1 MARSAW
7 TSADDADTIM
17 GTGHGITSDGM
28 PVQKTNVACPSLC
41 WEKRFPN
48 TGDGHLPGARVRSA
62 RRLIAGNDPS
72 ESTETAGDHFL
83 KNDRQ

>member
-1 MARSAW
+1 MARSTW

-28 PVQKTNVACPSLC
+28 PVQITNVACPSPVLGI
-41 WEKRFPN
+41 RFPN
-48 TGDGHLPGARVRSA
+48 TGDGHLPGARERSA

-72 ESTETAGDHFL
+72 ESTDTAGDHFL